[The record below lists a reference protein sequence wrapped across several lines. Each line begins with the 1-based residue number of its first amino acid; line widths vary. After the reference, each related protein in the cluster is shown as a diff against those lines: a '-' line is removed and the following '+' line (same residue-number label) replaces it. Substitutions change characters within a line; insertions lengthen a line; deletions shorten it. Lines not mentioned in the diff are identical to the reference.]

1 MKLFKFIADSGLL
14 SRRRAQE
21 EIKNAMVTVN
31 DKLILDPFHDINIK
45 DNVRYDQKK
54 VKQRDRFTTILL
66 HKPKGYIST
75 KSDEK
80 DRKTIFELIPSKY
93 YLNHVGRLDKDTT
106 GAILLTD
113 DGQLSQF
120 LMHPKN
126 KIEKEYLAVSDKFLD
141 KKTIDKIKRGIFIG
155 SNQKGKAKIISQE
168 KIKNRVEI
176 KMILRQGK
184 KNEIRRIF
192 KFLDLKLFSLK
203 RERIGEIL
211 LGDLPKGSWRE
222 LSKKEIKYLQRIR
235 SKS

>member
-31 DKLILDPFHDINIK
+31 DELILDPFHDINIK
-45 DNVRYDQKK
+45 DDVRYDQKK

-155 SNQKGKAKIISQE
+155 
-168 KIKNRVEI
+168 
-176 KMILRQGK
+176 
-184 KNEIRRIF
+184 
-192 KFLDLKLFSLK
+192 
-203 RERIGEIL
+203 
-211 LGDLPKGSWRE
+211 
-222 LSKKEIKYLQRIR
+222 
-235 SKS
+235 

>member
-21 EIKNAMVTVN
+21 EIKNGMVTVN
-31 DKLILDPFHDINIK
+31 DELILDPFHDINIK
-45 DNVRYDQKK
+45 DDVRYDQKK
-54 VKQRDRFTTILL
+54 VKQRNRFTTILL

>member
-31 DKLILDPFHDINIK
+31 DKLILDPFHDINLE
-45 DNVRYDQKK
+45 DDVRYDQKK

-141 KKTIDKIKRGIFIG
+141 KKTIDRIKRGIFIG

-168 KIKNRVEI
+168 KIKSRVEI

-192 KFLDLKLFSLK
+192 KFLDLKLLSLK

>member
-45 DNVRYDQKK
+45 DDVRYDQKK

-222 LSKKEIKYLQRIR
+222 LSKKEIKFLQRIR